1 MPLENDD
8 LSGTVLLYSH
18 PLLRLTKPSA
28 IGVTMIETLCCGG
41 QVWPG
46 PVSSARGTHGV
57 LAGKWTPRLGRWWS
71 VQPVPRSWLHGPTHG
86 SLGTA
91 AAGPGHTHTPGWRGA
106 RARRGRPLARVDSP
120 ELGQQRSAPVSGV
133 TEAAG
138 HVAPRC
144 HAVTL
149 VTVHVCRVSGAGL
162 RAPAARDPHQY
173 LS

>member
-1 MPLENDD
+1 MARP
-8 LSGTVLLYSH
+8 TAV
-18 PLLRLTKPSA
+18 SA
-28 IGVTMIETLCCGG
+28 QL
-41 QVWPG
+41 Q
-46 PVSSARGTHGV
+46 RGLV
-57 LAGKWTPRLGRWWS
+57 
-71 VQPVPRSWLHGPTHG
+71 
-86 SLGTA
+86 
-91 AAGPGHTHTPGWRGA
+91 THTRQDGRGA